1 VCDGERIRT
10 LSNPTGIFRQ
20 RALVQVLIGRD
31 LRARYRG
38 TLLGFL
44 WSLVNPLALMAIY
57 VLVFSVYMRMEMDD
71 YPVFLLS
78 GLLAWYGFAGGLGDA
93 TGSVLASAGMIK
105 NSSLAPNVFPLV
117 SVGSQMVHFMLSL
130 PLLVALLFLFDRGPT
145 PALAVLPLLIG
156 LQLVLTYG
164 IGLILAA
171 SACRFRDILHLVP
184 NVLMVLFFL
193 TPILYPAS
201 MIPDRFRVLVDWNPL
216 AYLVQAY
223 QQVLYAGELP
233 GLRSLAIIAGSSLVA
248 LAVGSAYF
256 ERRRPDLASE
266 I

>member
-1 VCDGERIRT
+1 M
-10 LSNPTGIFRQ
+10 SNPTGIFRQ

-38 TLLGFL
+38 TLLGFM
-44 WSLVNPLALMAIY
+44 WSLVNPLVLMAIY

-105 NSSLAPNVFPLV
+105 NSSLPPNVFPLV
-117 SVGSQMVHFMLSL
+117 SIGSQIVHFMLSL
-130 PLLVALLFLFDRGPT
+130 PLLVALLVLFDRGPT
-145 PALAVLPLLIG
+145 PALGLLPVLIG
-156 LQLVLTYG
+156 LQLVFTYG
-164 IGLILAA
+164 IGLVLAA

-184 NVLMVLFFL
+184 NVLMILFFI

-201 MIPDRFRVLVDWNPL
+201 MIPDRYRVLVDWNPL
-216 AYLVQAY
+216 AHLMQAY
-223 QQVLYAGELP
+223 QQVLYAGQLP
-233 GLRSLAIIAGSSLVA
+233 ELRSLAIIAGSAVVSLM
-248 LAVGSAYF
+248 VGTLYF
-256 ERRRPDLASE
+256 ERRRPELASE